1 MGYSVVEP
9 VASSKTNSSLA
20 ERRMI
25 VVGLLPVD
33 GPMGGLVKLP
43 EADGQAT
50 VPPELAKELLGLL
63 AREGPVAYPRS
74 PRVAT
79 LTYREQQV
87 CERIR
92 EGLSNKQ
99 IASRLGIAIHTVK
112 SHVHNVLEK
121 LGLERRGQIGA
132 ATGGW
137 SSAVS

>member
-1 MGYSVVEP
+1 MGYSVTEP
-9 VASSKTNSSLA
+9 LEGASTGASHT
-20 ERRMI
+20 EHRMI

-33 GPMGGLVKLP
+33 GPMAGLIKATG
-43 EADGQAT
+43 ADGQT
-50 VPPELAKELLGLL
+50 PVPPELAQSLLGLL

-74 PRVAT
+74 PRIAT
-79 LTYREQQV
+79 LTFREQQV

-137 SSAVS
+137 PTAVS